1 MYFVVL
7 SILLHTIFQSMQC
20 KYFIF
25 STVHKCS
32 VSNNICE
39 CKMPLQMLH
48 NGQLTIEDLTRTTEK
63 FNLFEKEEVK
73 NAHDVNPPTGNSEK
87 FKKHEQEINFVTPLN
102 KKFNSSWFETIKNFT
117 RRQTFLST
125 VASKK

>member
-1 MYFVVL
+1 
-7 SILLHTIFQSMQC
+7 
-20 KYFIF
+20 
-25 STVHKCS
+25 
-32 VSNNICE
+32 
-39 CKMPLQMLH
+39 MLH

-73 NAHDVNPPTGNSEK
+73 NAHDVNTPTGNSEK

>member
-1 MYFVVL
+1 
-7 SILLHTIFQSMQC
+7 
-20 KYFIF
+20 
-25 STVHKCS
+25 
-32 VSNNICE
+32 
-39 CKMPLQMLH
+39 MPLQMLH
-48 NGQLTIEDLTRTTEK
+48 NGKLTIEDLTKTPEK
-63 FNLFEKEEVK
+63 FTLFEKEEVK

>member
-1 MYFVVL
+1 
-7 SILLHTIFQSMQC
+7 
-20 KYFIF
+20 
-25 STVHKCS
+25 
-32 VSNNICE
+32 
-39 CKMPLQMLH
+39 MPLQMLN
-48 NGQLTIEDLTRTTEK
+48 NGKFTIEDLTKTPEK

-73 NAHDVNPPTGNSEK
+73 NAHDVNPPTGNSSEK

>member
-1 MYFVVL
+1 
-7 SILLHTIFQSMQC
+7 
-20 KYFIF
+20 
-25 STVHKCS
+25 
-32 VSNNICE
+32 
-39 CKMPLQMLH
+39 MLH
-48 NGQLTIEDLTRTTEK
+48 NGQLTIEDLTKIPEK

-73 NAHDVNPPTGNSEK
+73 NAHDVNPSPSSGNSEK